1 MESSLFNVF
10 VPAKKGYCLY
20 NTLHESVLFCDEEL
34 KEALQTNV
42 ESINAEFLPTL
53 KSYGVIVDNPRDELD
68 LLQFRYNSRLF
79 NTRET
84 QFVVVTT
91 YQCNLACPYCYEGK
105 GEVYSRNM
113 SMEMADT
120 ILHVIQN
127 RIIQQQSQ
135 NVTLILFGGEPLLNL
150 ETGEHIGKTLKEWC
164 QSHNRR
170 LRTFMVT
177 NGTLLTKE
185 KAEVIK
191 EYVDGVQLTFD
202 GSQPFH
208 DTTRI
213 HKDGKGTYTEVFSAV
228 KSALNAG
235 MGVSLRIQVSKE
247 NCLNLKELFF
257 DIQPLMATGRVT
269 VNIAPLSRYSGMCSS
284 YSSHF
289 LEKEERETVLPAML
303 SFTPDVTPSP
313 QYLPCVAYT
322 NNLIFDGN
330 GDIYRCITTVGEDQR
345 IGHLEGETIVWEPE
359 LYTFLGRDPLALDQ
373 CKTCEYLPL
382 CGGGCPRTAYL
393 EHDTYQSSVCGGSRF
408 VLHEHINLF
417 LRRRFPDRF

>member
-1 MESSLFNVF
+1 
-10 VPAKKGYCLY
+10 
-20 NTLHESVLFCDEEL
+20 
-34 KEALQTNV
+34 
-42 ESINAEFLPTL
+42 
-53 KSYGVIVDNPRDELD
+53 
-68 LLQFRYNSRLF
+68 
-79 NTRET
+79 
-84 QFVVVTT
+84 
-91 YQCNLACPYCYEGK
+91 
-105 GEVYSRNM
+105 
-113 SMEMADT
+113 MEMADT

-127 RIIQQQSQ
+127 RMIQQQSQ

-150 ETGEHIGKTLKEWC
+150 EVGEHIGKTLKKWC
-164 QSHNRR
+164 QLHNRR

-177 NGTLLTKE
+177 NGTLLTE
-185 KAEVIK
+185 GKAEAIS

-208 DTTRI
+208 DATRI
-213 HKDGKGTYTEVFSAV
+213 HKNGEGTYAEVLSAV

-235 MGVSLRIQVSKE
+235 MGISLRIQVSKE
-247 NCLNLKELFF
+247 NCLNLKELFS
-257 DIQPLMATGRVT
+257 DIQPLMTTGRVK

-289 LEKEERETVLPAML
+289 LEKEGQVTVLPAIL

-322 NNLIFDGN
+322 NNLIFVGN
-330 GDIYRCITTVGEDQR
+330 GDISRCITPVGEDQR
-345 IGHLEGETIVWEPE
+345 VGHLEGEDIVWEPE

-373 CKTCEYLPL
+373 CKTCQYLPL

-393 EHDTYQSSVCGGSRF
+393 EHTTYQSSVCGGSRF
-408 VLHEHINLF
+408 VFNESIDLF